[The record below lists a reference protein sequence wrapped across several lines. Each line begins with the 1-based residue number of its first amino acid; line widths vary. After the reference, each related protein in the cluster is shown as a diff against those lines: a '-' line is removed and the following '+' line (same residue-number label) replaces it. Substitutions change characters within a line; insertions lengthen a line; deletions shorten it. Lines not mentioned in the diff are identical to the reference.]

1 MAMAVAVVRLFV
13 LGVIRMHGQT
23 HGYAL
28 HRQLLDWRIDTWT
41 RVRPGSIYHA
51 LKQVTK
57 EGKLR
62 VVGVEGSSQGPGRT
76 LYELTPEGETEYRQL
91 LDAALSSIDLTEL
104 GAGIAF
110 MQTLP
115 RQHVIDLL
123 AEQHRRATE
132 ISVGLD
138 RMMPAFPHRDEP
150 PHVQDLLALWSTGVA
165 ATAGWTEALIRRL
178 EDGEYVMAD
187 DATQRSDTLGT

>member
-1 MAMAVAVVRLFV
+1 MAMAVPVVRLLV
-13 LGVIRMHGQT
+13 LGIVRMHGRA
-23 HGYAL
+23 HGYAV
-28 HRQLLDWRIDTWT
+28 HRELLAWRVDTWT

-51 LKQVTK
+51 LKQTTK

-76 LYELTPEGETEYRQL
+76 LYELTGEGEAEYRQL
-91 LDAALSSIDLTEL
+91 LDAALSSIDLTEF
-104 GAGIAF
+104 GAGVAF

-123 AEQHRRATE
+123 RAQQRRATE
-132 ISVGLD
+132 ISAGLE
-138 RMMPAFPHRDEP
+138 RMMPAFPDRDEP

-165 ATAGWTEALIRRL
+165 ATAGWTEALVRRL
-178 EDGEYVMAD
+178 EEGRYVMAD
-187 DATQRSDTLGT
+187 DAYRRS

>member
-1 MAMAVAVVRLFV
+1 MAMAVPVVRLLV
-13 LGVIRMHGQT
+13 LGIVRMHGRA
-23 HGYAL
+23 HGYAV
-28 HRQLLDWRIDTWT
+28 HRELLAWRVDTWT

-51 LKQVTK
+51 LKQTTK

-76 LYELTPEGETEYRQL
+76 LYELTPEGEAEYRQL
-91 LDAALSSIDLTEL
+91 LDAALSSIDLTEF
-104 GAGIAF
+104 GAGVAF

-123 AEQHRRATE
+123 RAQQRRATE
-132 ISVGLD
+132 ISVGLE
-138 RMMPAFPHRDEP
+138 RMMPAFPDRDEP

-165 ATAGWTEALIRRL
+165 ATAGWTEALVRRL
-178 EDGEYVMAD
+178 EEGRYVMAD
-187 DATQRSDTLGT
+187 DAGP